1 MKIYT
6 VFILFLLFYFCSDHN
21 LVDSQIVHGPK
32 AELGPVV
39 DHPFRAPATRYD
51 WSWVRLHMR
60 DNTTG
65 YEANVKFHPRVDE
78 FTTLEIPDSF
88 ASLMNNSNVNIWV
101 EVPGNKSVVTYITE
115 LRNVSKPCKAD
126 DGGDLDIPACTN
138 LTSTGEKPTSYEIEE
153 YVTTNLT
160 TYQNIT
166 LRPKR
171 VYDWQND
178 VMINY
183 FTLVIQLDKGRIT
196 DAIWDGDRDSTICK
210 DCQFCIDNECA
221 VQVSKMNCILEGG
234 VLSRLCDLKLF
245 VAWAGT
251 DKTNRQ
257 CQSINKIPSAFRKY
271 SLTPMAQLGRGLLND
286 FLYKADQNNPN
297 QA

>member
-1 MKIYT
+1 MRIET
-6 VFILFLLFYFCSDHN
+6 VLFFILVTVLSINCVS
-21 LVDSQIVHGPK
+21 SQIVHGPK
-32 AELGPVV
+32 ANLGPVA
-39 DHPFRAPATRYD
+39 DHPYRAPAQRYD
-51 WSWVRLHMR
+51 WSWVRLYMR
-60 DNTTG
+60 DNVTG

-78 FTTLEIPDSF
+78 FTTLQIPDSF
-88 ASLMNNSNVNIWV
+88 ASLMNRSEVSIWA
-101 EVPGNKSVVTYITE
+101 EIPANKSVITYITE
-115 LRNVSKPCKAD
+115 LRNVSVDCKAD
-126 DGGDLDIPACTN
+126 DGGDLDIPECAPVD
-138 LTSTGEKPTSYEIEE
+138 GVRPPTYMVERYI
-153 YVTTNLT
+153 TTNLT

-171 VYDWQND
+171 VYNWQND

-183 FTLVIQLDKGRIT
+183 FTIVVQMDKGRII
-196 DAIWDGDRDSTICK
+196 DAIWDGDRDSSICK
-210 DCQFCIDNECA
+210 DCRFCIDNECA
-221 VQVSKMNCILEGG
+221 VEISKMNCVLEDG

-251 DKTNRQ
+251 DRNKRQ

-271 SLTPMAQLGRGLLND
+271 SLTPMSQLGRGLLND